1 MRSLILGWTV
11 GLGLLGGC
19 TGTVQPPAD
28 TGTAAAPAAA
38 PAPSPTPVATPAPA
52 PLPAPA
58 APAAE
63 QAYVGWYMEHGG
75 QPMFQACGRS
85 EMSNIGN
92 AGELQARVKSSDIVP
107 GNPVYVRFTGR
118 SEDGTIRVA
127 QVQQVGSPTPVR
139 DCALPGVVTP
149 SN

>member
-38 PAPSPTPVATPAPA
+38 PAPAPVPAP
-52 PLPAPA
+52 

-63 QAYVGWYMEHGG
+63 QAYVGWYMEHGS
-75 QPMFQACGRS
+75 QPMFQACGS
-85 EMSNIGN
+85 SNMVNVSN
-92 AGELQARVKSSDIVP
+92 AADLRARLKASDVVP

-118 SEDGTIRVA
+118 SEGSAIVVD
-127 QVQQVGSPTPVR
+127 QVQQVGSPSPVR
-139 DCALPGVVTP
+139 DCALPGVVMP

>member
-11 GLGLLGGC
+11 SLVLLGGC
-19 TGTVQPPAD
+19 TGAVQPTAN

-38 PAPSPTPVATPAPA
+38 QAPVATPAPA
-52 PLPAPA
+52 PAPA
-58 APAAE
+58 AA

-75 QPMFQACGRS
+75 QPMFQACGS
-85 EMSNIGN
+85 SDMSNIGN
-92 AGELQARVKSSDIVP
+92 AGELQAQVKASDIVP

-118 SEDGTIRVA
+118 SESGTIQVA
-127 QVQQVGSPTPVR
+127 QVEQVGSPTPVR

-149 SN
+149 